1 VTELEQAP
9 LTNLF
14 NIVEGA
20 SDSFYTLISG
30 KRRLHCLTENIIGAV
45 IYSLF
50 THQSNKSFAL
60 YCLSPSLPSGRF
72 STFKPT

>member
-1 VTELEQAP
+1 MALV
-9 LTNLF
+9 
-14 NIVEGA
+14 

-30 KRRLHCLTENIIGAV
+30 KRPWHCLTENMIGAV

-50 THQSNKSFAL
+50 THRSNKSFAL
-60 YCLSPSLPSGRF
+60 YYLVRGALNENQILSLSLPSGRF